1 MKKDLVELVFILD
14 RSGSMGGLESD
25 TIGGFNSLLKK
36 QKKEQGEAI
45 VTTVLFDDR
54 YELLH
59 DRFNLNSVKPMT
71 NKDYFVR
78 GSTALLDAMGNAINK
93 TLNAYKNTCEDERP
107 EKVMFI
113 ITTDG
118 LENASREYNYKKVKS
133 LISETKEKYSFEFIF
148 LGANIDAETEAD
160 KFGISK
166 EMAVNYHSDSAGT
179 ELNYM
184 VMSDAI
190 SEVRSGKKLSREW
203 RKDIDEDYK
212 KRR

>member
-25 TIGGFNSLLKK
+25 TIGGFNSLLTK

-45 VTTVLFDDR
+45 ITTVLFDDR
-54 YELLH
+54 HELLH
-59 DRFNLNSVKPMT
+59 DRFNLKSVKPMT
-71 NKDYFVR
+71 DKEYFVR
-78 GSTALLDAMGNAINK
+78 GTTALLDAMGNAIYK
-93 TLNAYKNTCEDERP
+93 TLNAYKNTEESERP

-133 LISETKEKYSFEFIF
+133 LINETKEKYSFEFIF
-148 LGANIDAETEAD
+148 LGANIDAEAEAD
-160 KFGISK
+160 KFGIDK
-166 EMAVNYHSDSAGT
+166 EMAVNYHSDNAGT
-179 ELNYM
+179 ELNFM

-190 SEVRSGKKLSREW
+190 SEIRSNKKLNRNW
-203 RKDIDEDYK
+203 RKNIDDDFEARK
-212 KRR
+212 